1 MKRFYKGV
9 SYKDKEG
16 YSYFYEGKYRGFYQ
30 FYKFLPNY
38 TPLET
43 YTEAEV
49 LELGL
54 TVTENSY

>member
-1 MKRFYKGV
+1 MTRFYKV
-9 SYKDKEG
+9 KSYKDKDG
-16 YSYFYEGKYRGFYQ
+16 VLYSYEGKYRGFYQ
-30 FYKFLPNY
+30 FYKFLPTY